1 MQATHLV
8 PTVPATVPTAG
19 TERNGTAAGRPRPSR
34 VRRRGSVQGVE
45 QDLQRLLDEL
55 SAAIGRTRQGDA
67 DQDELRRLVDAIEH
81 RLQSDAA
88 AEEQPKLI
96 EALRRAEVRFEA
108 DHPVLGE
115 TIRRAID
122 ALSAA
127 GTGTARA
134 SPSTRPVPVLRCHAR
149 KPT

>member
-1 MQATHLV
+1 
-8 PTVPATVPTAG
+8 
-19 TERNGTAAGRPRPSR
+19 
-34 VRRRGSVQGVE
+34 VQGVE

-81 RLQSDAA
+81 RLQSDA
-88 AEEQPKLI
+88 EEQPKLI

-127 GTGTARA
+127 GI
-134 SPSTRPVPVLRCHAR
+134 
-149 KPT
+149 

>member
-1 MQATHLV
+1 M
-8 PTVPATVPTAG
+8 
-19 TERNGTAAGRPRPSR
+19 
-34 VRRRGSVQGVE
+34 QGVE

-127 GTGTARA
+127 GI
-134 SPSTRPVPVLRCHAR
+134 
-149 KPT
+149 